1 MSQPIPEPDTTIT
14 APAGAHRFQ
23 RLRRLAIKE
32 LREIL
37 RDRRTLLT
45 LVLMPF
51 LLYPLLSLVFRKF
64 LFAGPLP
71 TATPIYAVACATPS
85 EARFLQLTLEQT
97 RPFLERRYGAATL
110 PDISVWVP
118 QNPQPGAIP
127 ETPEEAL
134 HAGKVDVVLRVTKFP
149 PASAQPDVSWE
160 VDCDLITVEG
170 VVAGERASRHLE
182 DCFRTLGSAL
192 IGERLRAFRINQ
204 RPTPVRVTRQIVKE
218 ARSSSVVSLS
228 SLIPFVLILM
238 TITGAVYPAIDLT
251 AGERE
256 RGTLELLI
264 AAPVPRLGLLFAKYV
279 AVVAVAMLTA
289 TVNLVAM
296 TATISLSGLG
306 PMLWGSQG
314 LTLGTVV
321 AVFGL
326 LFLMASFFAAVLLA
340 ITSFARSFK
349 EAQAY
354 LIPLMLCALAPG
366 LISLM
371 PGVELEG
378 WYLVTPLLNAALLSR
393 DLLAGDRSLP
403 AAMLVVVST
412 ALYAFAALAIAA
424 KLFAAEG
431 VFYDARI
438 GWSELWKRPAKSGPP
453 GLAQALLCLA
463 CMFPVSFAALGAI
476 SNAADASRTMQY
488 ALMILATAVVYG
500 GVPLIF
506 AYWQR
511 VNWKIGLSW
520 SWPPAMSFFGS
531 IILGLALW
539 PIAHEIFLLSEWLG
553 FASLTEEQL
562 AKAKG
567 LIDRAPELP
576 LWLNLAA
583 ISLVPGF
590 FEEFCFRGF
599 VLGAFKARR
608 RAATAIIA
616 TGILFGVFHV
626 VTSPTLAV
634 ERLLPSTALGLVLGW
649 VCWRTK
655 SVFPGMLLHATHNG
669 VLVLMIYYLPE
680 LKARGWGIE
689 ERSHLPATWL
699 VAAAVGCLVGWL
711 IVWLSGRDGQDASVS
726 QDASV
731 LSVR

>member
-1 MSQPIPEPDTTIT
+1 MSQPIPEPDPIPPVPGTTQK
-14 APAGAHRFQ
+14 FQ

-64 LFAGPLP
+64 LFAGPPP
-71 TATPIYAVACATPS
+71 TAAPVYVVACGSPD
-85 EARFLQLTLEQT
+85 EAGFVQLMVRQTL
-97 RPFLERRYGAATL
+97 PILERRLGIGNI
-110 PDISVWVP
+110 PEISMWVP
-118 QNPQPGAIP
+118 QPPLPGLEM
-127 ETPEEAL
+127 ETPEQAL
-134 HAGKVDVVLRVTKFP
+134 RAGKVDVVVHITKFP
-149 PASAQPDVSWE
+149 TAEPRPDLSWE
-160 VDCDLITVEG
+160 VDCELITVEG
-170 VVAGERASRHLE
+170 VVSGERASRHLE
-182 DCFRTLGSAL
+182 DCFRTIGNVL
-192 IGERLRAFRINQ
+192 ISDRLRTFKINQ
-204 RPTPVRVTRQIVKE
+204 RASPVRVTRQILKE
-218 ARSSSVVSLS
+218 ERTTSMVSLS
-228 SLIPFVLILM
+228 SLVPFVLILM

-264 AAPVPRLGLLFAKYV
+264 AAPVPRLGLLIAKYV

-306 PMLWGSQG
+306 PMLWGNQG
-314 LTLGTVV
+314 LSFGTVIS
-321 AVFGL
+321 VFGL
-326 LFLMASFFAAVLLA
+326 LFLMASFFSAVLLA

-354 LIPLMLCALAPG
+354 LIPLMLCALGPG

-403 AAMLVVVST
+403 AAVMVVAST

-424 KLFAAEG
+424 KLFAAEA

-438 GWSELWKRPAKSGPP
+438 GWGELWKRPNKSVTP

-476 SNAADASRTMQY
+476 SNAANTSQTTQY
-488 ALMILATAVVYG
+488 VLMMIATAVVYG
-500 GVPLIF
+500 GVPLVF
-506 AYWQR
+506 AYWRR
-511 VNWKIGLSW
+511 VDWKTGLSW
-520 SWPPAMSFFGS
+520 RWPPVLSW
-531 IILGLALW
+531 LGAALLGIALW
-539 PIAHEIFLLSEWLG
+539 PLAHEIFLLSEWLG

-567 LIDRAPELP
+567 LVDRAPELP

-583 ISLVPGF
+583 ISLIPGF

-599 VLGAFKARR
+599 VFGAFKARW
-608 RAATAIIA
+608 RASTAILL
-616 TGILFGVFHV
+616 TGVLFGLFHV

-634 ERLLPSTALGLVLGW
+634 ERLLPSTALGIVLSW
-649 VCWRTK
+649 VCWRTR
-655 SVFPGMLLHATHNG
+655 SLFPGMVLHAMHNG

-699 VAAAVGCLVGWL
+699 AAAAVGCFIGWL
-711 IVWLSGRDGQDASVS
+711 IVRFSAS
-726 QDASV
+726 SV
-731 LSVR
+731 EGVGSALGGEEEMRR